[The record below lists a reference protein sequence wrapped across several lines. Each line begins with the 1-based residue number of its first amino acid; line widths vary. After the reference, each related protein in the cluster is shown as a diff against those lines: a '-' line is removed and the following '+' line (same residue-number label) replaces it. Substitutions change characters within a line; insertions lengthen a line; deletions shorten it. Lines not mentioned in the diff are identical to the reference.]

1 MVYGQF
7 TDENK
12 YEKLT
17 IQHNIQ
23 HMKPRITA
31 NEKENPIIVGL
42 DIGTTKIC
50 VTVGRR
56 SGTNK
61 IELLG
66 VGKAESAGVNRGVV
80 ANIQKTVG
88 SIREAVA
95 IAEGQSNVDIK
106 VVNVGIAGQHIKSI
120 QHRGILTKN
129 DDDEIGR
136 LDVERLISDMYKL
149 VLPPGEEIIHV
160 LPQEFTIDNEPG
172 IKEPIGMAGRRMEA
186 NFHIISGR
194 VTDIKNI
201 KKCVDNSDLEVSS
214 LVLEP
219 LASSEAV
226 LDEEEK
232 MAGVVLVDIGGGTTD
247 VAIFHEGIIRHTAV
261 IPLGG
266 NIVTE
271 DIRQGCAVLRNQAEQ
286 LKVRYGSA
294 LADENKDNEV
304 ICVPGIRGRDSK
316 EISVK
321 NLAFIIQARMEEII
335 EHVYYEI
342 KSSGYE
348 DKLIAGIVITG
359 GGAQLKHLVQLVE
372 YITGI
377 DCRIGYPN
385 EYLAK
390 TDMLNK
396 QSFDEMKSPM
406 YATSIGLLIKG
417 IQTVEE
423 DEATQQEVVYKS
435 PDRSKVKEIT
445 QTANKKESWFTK
457 IISDFI
463 KDDSGIDDDSFIGK
477 K

>member
-1 MVYGQF
+1 
-7 TDENK
+7 
-12 YEKLT
+12 
-17 IQHNIQ
+17 
-23 HMKPRITA
+23 
-31 NEKENPIIVGL
+31 
-42 DIGTTKIC
+42 
-50 VTVGRR
+50 
-56 SGTNK
+56 
-61 IELLG
+61 
-66 VGKAESAGVNRGVV
+66 VV
-80 ANIQKTVG
+80 ANIHKTVS
-88 SIREAVA
+88 SIRDAVSG
-95 IAEGQSNVDIK
+95 AEGQSNVDIK

-120 QHRGILTKN
+120 QHRGIFTKG
-129 DDDEIGR
+129 DDDEINH
-136 LDVERLISDMYKL
+136 DDIERLISDMYKL

-172 IKEPIGMAGRRMEA
+172 IKEPVGMAGRRIEA

-294 LADENKDNEV
+294 LADENKENEV
-304 ICVPGIRGRDSK
+304 ICVPGIRGREAK

-377 DCRIGYPN
+377 ECRIGYPN

-390 TDMLNK
+390 TEMLNK
-396 QSFDEMKSPM
+396 QTFEEMKSPM

-417 IQTVEE
+417 IQTFEGDEKLQEE
-423 DEATQQEVVYKS
+423 KTIKTKKS
-435 PDRSKVKEIT
+435 TVSEIAEK
-445 QTANKKESWFTK
+445 QNKKESWFTK
-457 IISDFI
+457 IISEFI
-463 KDDSGIDDDSFIGK
+463 KDDAQYDDDTFIGK

>member
-1 MVYGQF
+1 
-7 TDENK
+7 
-12 YEKLT
+12 
-17 IQHNIQ
+17 
-23 HMKPRITA
+23 
-31 NEKENPIIVGL
+31 L

-56 SGTNK
+56 SGNNK

-80 ANIQKTVG
+80 ANIHKTVS
-88 SIREAVA
+88 SIRDAVSG
-95 IAEGQSNVDIK
+95 AEGQSNVDIK

-120 QHRGILTKN
+120 QHRGIFTKG
-129 DDDEIGR
+129 DDDEINH
-136 LDVERLISDMYKL
+136 DDIERLISDMYKL

-172 IKEPIGMAGRRMEA
+172 IKEPVGMAGRRIEA

-294 LADENKDNEV
+294 LADENKENEV
-304 ICVPGIRGRDSK
+304 ICVPGIRGREAK

-377 DCRIGYPN
+377 ECRIGYPN

-390 TDMLNK
+390 TEMLNK
-396 QSFDEMKSPM
+396 QTFEEMKSPM

-417 IQTVEE
+417 IQTFEGDEKLQEE
-423 DEATQQEVVYKS
+423 KTIKTKKS
-435 PDRSKVKEIT
+435 TVSEIAEK
-445 QTANKKESWFTK
+445 QNKKESWFTK
-457 IISDFI
+457 IISEFI
-463 KDDSGIDDDSFIGK
+463 KDDAQYDDDTFIGK